1 MEVNAAGELLV
12 LPMTGAHGSRL
23 EGYFYTFLANWEIA
37 HFGVAYPQTVRFR
50 LPGGAILGPDAA
62 WITQERYDAL
72 PPEQRA
78 RIIEGVPEFIV
89 EIRSRTDD
97 LRPLQD
103 KMEIW
108 MAGGARLG
116 WLIDTRNR
124 QVHVYRAGQPEPQLL
139 EDPET
144 PRWRGCVARLCL
156 SGPSVHLR
164 LGMTFALSMT
174 ARVLNGNEIAAD
186 LRAEVAV
193 NAGQLASTSGVIP
206 GLAAVLVGD
215 DPASA
220 VYVRNKGRACAEA
233 GIFSEIFY
241 WPGHARQDDLLAF
254 IDRLNADPRFHGI
267 LVQLPLPE
275 QLDEN
280 TVIQRVD
287 PRKDVD
293 GLHPVNQGRVL
304 QGEPAFLP
312 CTPAGVQ
319 QLLLRSGYD
328 PAGKHVVIV
337 GRSNIVGKPLAALLM
352 QRVPGGNATVTVC
365 HTRTRDLPEIT
376 RRADILVAAMGV
388 PGAIGADM
396 VRKGAVVVDVGIN
409 RVEDPSRRRGYRLV
423 GDVDYQGV
431 AAKAEAITPVPGG
444 IGPMTIAM
452 LLGNTVE
459 AARRTAAA
467 LSDALASALHNTD
480 ANQ

>member
-1 MEVNAAGELLV
+1 
-12 LPMTGAHGSRL
+12 
-23 EGYFYTFLANWEIA
+23 
-37 HFGVAYPQTVRFR
+37 
-50 LPGGAILGPDAA
+50 
-62 WITQERYDAL
+62 
-72 PPEQRA
+72 
-78 RIIEGVPEFIV
+78 
-89 EIRSRTDD
+89 
-97 LRPLQD
+97 
-103 KMEIW
+103 
-108 MAGGARLG
+108 
-116 WLIDTRNR
+116 
-124 QVHVYRAGQPEPQLL
+124 
-139 EDPET
+139 
-144 PRWRGCVARLCL
+144 
-156 SGPSVHLR
+156 
-164 LGMTFALSMT
+164 MTFALSMT
-174 ARVLNGNEIAAD
+174 ARVLNGNEIAAE
-186 LRAEVAV
+186 LRAEVAAS
-193 NAGQLASTSGVIP
+193 AGQLAGASGVIP

-215 DPASA
+215 DAASA

-241 WPGHARQDDLLAF
+241 WPSHARQDDLLAF

-293 GLHPVNQGRVL
+293 GLHPLNQGRAL

-376 RRADILVAAMGV
+376 RTADILVAAMGF

-396 VRKGAVVVDVGIN
+396 VREGAVVIDVGIN
-409 RVEDPSRRRGYRLV
+409 RVDDPSRRRGYRLV
-423 GDVDYQGV
+423 GDVDYQAV

-452 LLGNTVE
+452 LLSNTVE

-467 LSDALASALHNTD
+467 LSDALAAALRNTD